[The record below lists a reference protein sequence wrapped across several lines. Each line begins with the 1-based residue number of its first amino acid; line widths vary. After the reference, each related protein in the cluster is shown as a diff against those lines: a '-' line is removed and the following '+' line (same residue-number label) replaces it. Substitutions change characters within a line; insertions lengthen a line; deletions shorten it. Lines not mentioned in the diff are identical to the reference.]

1 MGSLARGCI
10 HRTFVRARNIR
21 VALQV
26 FERQLK
32 LLSSLEQDFY
42 DVQVHIV
49 FKYLYCTTHS
59 HKVVVELFVG
69 KQKPTLC

>member
-1 MGSLARGCI
+1 MSTVGSLARGCV

-49 FKYLYCTTHS
+49 FNSFHVKS
-59 HKVVVELFVG
+59 I
-69 KQKPTLC
+69 LCVS